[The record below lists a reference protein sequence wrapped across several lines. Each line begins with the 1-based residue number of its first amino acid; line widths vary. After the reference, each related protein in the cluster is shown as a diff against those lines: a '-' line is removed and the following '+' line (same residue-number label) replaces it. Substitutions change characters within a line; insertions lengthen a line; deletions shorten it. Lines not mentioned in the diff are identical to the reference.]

1 LYVLN
6 DNSITV
12 VDPTKNK
19 VIDSMPFQGSA
30 GGWLFV
36 RPHFLYVGCIAP
48 GWFGSGNFIPVI
60 DTSRKKIIANIPMG
74 RDMPYGGMQFV
85 EPNLVYVGAS
95 YYLEGEYGYPRG
107 SVIVTIDT
115 VTNQVSNR
123 IELGT
128 EYEYGAYIG
137 PVVWEPHPRLYFSG
151 NSSERASSLY
161 LKTNEIRPTYF
172 RNGGRLF
179 VEPNFIY
186 TVAQNRLLYGTHLI
200 KIDTKFNRKYRVGL
214 LEPWGYKFVEPNFL
228 YVSDPPNNRL
238 YVLDT
243 RTDAIID
250 SVTTGPYPTEIISG
264 E

>member
-1 LYVLN
+1 MNNACKKLQ
-6 DNSITV
+6 DARIFI
-12 VDPTKNK
+12 VDT
-19 VIDSMPFQGSA
+19 DSDYE
-30 GGWLFV
+30 
-36 RPHFLYVGCIAP
+36 R
-48 GWFGSGNFIPVI
+48 
-60 DTSRKKIIANIPMG
+60 RNIPLRFM
-74 RDMPYGGMQFV
+74 YG
-85 EPNLVYVGAS
+85 
-95 YYLEGEYGYPRG
+95 
-107 SVIVTIDT
+107 
-115 VTNQVSNR
+115 
-123 IELGT
+123 LGHM
-128 EYEYGAYIG
+128 E
-137 PVVWEPHPRLYFSG
+137 
-151 NSSERASSLY
+151 
-161 LKTNEIRPTYF
+161 
-172 RNGGRLF
+172 F